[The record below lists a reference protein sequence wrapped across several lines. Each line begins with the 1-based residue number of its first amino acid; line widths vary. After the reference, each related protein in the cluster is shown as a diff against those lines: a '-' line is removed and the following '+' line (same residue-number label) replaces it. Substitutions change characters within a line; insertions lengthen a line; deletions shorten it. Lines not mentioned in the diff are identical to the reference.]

1 LVHTLLMKR
10 VSTDTFLK
18 KKGSIIIYG
27 KMKRPSHSLL
37 LYFPLDRVVDQ
48 FLLEL
53 YSELQHE

>member
-1 LVHTLLMKR
+1 MKH

-18 KKGSIIIYG
+18 KRSIIIYG
-27 KMKRPSHSLL
+27 KMKRPS